1 MTPLS
6 AAQVSVAL
14 PALLLIGLTF
24 VVWVLFYVERLVEMR
39 REGIAPQDVATRT
52 QARAAL
58 KRTRAADNLQNLL
71 EIPVLFYALAAI
83 VLLLDLRS
91 APFAP
96 LAMAYVGLRVLHSA
110 IHITYNRVV
119 HRFIVYFTSTVV
131 LIVMWIDVLRQVLAA
146 WGSGDV

>member
-1 MTPLS
+1 MTLLS
-6 AAQVSVAL
+6 AAQISVAL

-24 VVWVLFYVERLVEMR
+24 VVWVLFYIERLVEMR

-71 EIPVLFYALAAI
+71 EIPVLFYALTAI
-83 VLLLDLRS
+83 LLLLDLRS
-91 APFAP
+91 TPFAP

-110 IHITYNRVV
+110 IHLTYNRVM
-119 HRFIVYFTSTVV
+119 HRFTVYVISTLV
-131 LIVMWIDVLRQVLAA
+131 LIVMWVNVLRQVLAA
-146 WGSGDV
+146 WGNGDV